1 MNMLRRLMTV
11 TVKSVDEKQGIIVFM
26 GTTPTKDR
34 YGDVV
39 VPQGGDLSA
48 YRKNPVFLWAHDYRM
63 PPIGKSVREVITSQG
78 IEFHIQFD
86 LKDDF
91 AVSIFRKY
99 KEGFLSATSIGFQPT
114 EAEPL
119 EGGGYKFTKWG
130 LMELSGVPVPANPE
144 ALALALKGLA
154 AGGDGPTQAF
164 AEDILRWAE
173 SSSTQV
179 PELADGD
186 HVDLEPDGEIPKEF
200 VVDVDPDTDE
210 PILYDQNGKALGAVM
225 ITDPAM
231 RFFRPDE
238 QKAGAVLNKANKGR
252 LNQIKMLADEVLA
265 SAEAAADEA
274 DDGEKATKPPEM
286 LPNDPQNPTLTPST
300 ASKAPVLSSLPA
312 SATPPNPPALAGPL
326 SLNPHDVAKAVA
338 IAVQRE
344 VARLMGKAPL
354 D

>member
-114 EAEPL
+114 ESEPL

-144 ALALALKGLA
+144 ALALALKGMA
-154 AGGDGPTQAF
+154 DGGDGPTKAF

-179 PELADGD
+179 PELADGG

-210 PILYDQNGKALGAVM
+210 PLLYDPNGKALGAVM
-225 ITDPAM
+225 ITDPAI
-231 RFFRPDE
+231 RVFAA

-252 LNQIKMLADEVLA
+252 LNQIKSLVDEVLA
-265 SAEAAADEA
+265 SSESAPDE
-274 DDGEKATKPPEM
+274 DPPPEVNNDITPPASTSATSPTVLSY
-286 LPNDPQNPTLTPST
+286 LPPT
-300 ASKAPVLSSLPA
+300 ASPS
-312 SATPPNPPALAGPL
+312 NPPAPAGPL
-326 SLNPHDVAKAVA
+326 SLNPHVVAQAVS

>member
-1 MNMLRRLMTV
+1 MTMLRKLMTV

-48 YRKNPVFLWAHDYRM
+48 YRKNPVFLWAHDYRL
-63 PPIGKSVREVITSQG
+63 PPIGKSIREVITSQG

-91 AVSIFRKY
+91 AVGIFRKY

-114 EAEPL
+114 ESEPL
-119 EGGGYKFTKWG
+119 DGGGYKFTKWG
-130 LMELSGVPVPANPE
+130 LMELSGVPVPANPD

-154 AGGDGPTQAF
+154 EGGDGPTQAF

-173 SSSTQV
+173 SSSAPM
-179 PELADGD
+179 PEVADGG
-186 HVDLEPDGEIPKEF
+186 HVDLEPDSEIPKEF
-200 VVDVDPDTDE
+200 VVDVDPETDA
-210 PILYDQNGKALGAVM
+210 PILYDPNGKALGTVM
-225 ITDPAM
+225 ITDPAI
-231 RFFRPDE
+231 RFFTPDA

-252 LNQIKMLADEVLA
+252 LNQIKSLVDEVLA
-265 SAEAAADEA
+265 TCESAPDE
-274 DDGEKATKPPEM
+274 DPPPEVN
-286 LPNDPQNPTLTPST
+286 NDITPPVST
-300 ASKAPVLSSLPA
+300 VSPAPVLNSLPPTA
-312 SATPPNPPALAGPL
+312 SPSNPPAPAGPL
-326 SLNPHDVAKAVA
+326 SLNPHVVAQAVS